1 MAADSD
7 GCYNL
12 TTVVTCEGNLSDPDF
27 AERFEAVVGK
37 LNGIL
42 GDVVKVHKLEP
53 WNSVR
58 VTLSIP
64 REAAL
69 RLRKLAS
76 EGSAQ
81 LRALGILSVQVEGD
95 QVISLR
101 IANSVNAEPQE
112 IRLQTTQGNDVK
124 FRMIAD
130 CKQSGLFQMEAELV
144 DRKSKGRCRAFWGRR
159 RPKLVRKCSSN
170 RRTWC
175 VLRTVWCLKCR

>member
-7 GCYNL
+7 GCKDL
-12 TTVVTCEGNLSDPDF
+12 TALVTCEGNLSDPNF
-27 AERFEAVVGK
+27 ADRFEVVVGK
-37 LNGIL
+37 LNRIL
-42 GDVVKVHKLEP
+42 GEVVKVRKLEP

-95 QVISLR
+95 QVVSLR
-101 IANSVNAEPQE
+101 IASAVNAEPQE
-112 IRLQTTQGNDVK
+112 ILLQTSQG
-124 FRMIAD
+124 
-130 CKQSGLFQMEAELV
+130 KQSPPNFLKF
-144 DRKSKGRCRAFWGRR
+144 ST
-159 RPKLVRKCSSN
+159 SS
-170 RRTWC
+170 
-175 VLRTVWCLKCR
+175 

>member
-7 GCYNL
+7 GCTNI
-12 TTVVTCEGNLSDPDF
+12 TTIVTCEGNLTDSDF
-27 AERFEAVVGK
+27 RQRFDQVVGK
-37 LNGIL
+37 LNSIL
-42 GDVVKVHKLEP
+42 GHTVQIHKLEP

-69 RLRKLAS
+69 HLRKLAS

-101 IANSVNAEPQE
+101 VASTVSSEPQE
-112 IRLQTTQGNDVK
+112 IILQTVQGIYSTLLLKGHDIYYLY
-124 FRMIAD
+124 F
-130 CKQSGLFQMEAELV
+130 SLF
-144 DRKSKGRCRAFWGRR
+144 KISK
-159 RPKLVRKCSSN
+159 N
-170 RRTWC
+170 
-175 VLRTVWCLKCR
+175 

>member
-7 GCYNL
+7 GCYDDII
-12 TTVVTCEGNLSDPDF
+12 TTVVTCEGNLTDPGF
-27 AERFEAVVGK
+27 QEHFCKVVGK

-69 RLRKLAS
+69 RLRKLATES
-76 EGSAQ
+76 AAQ

-101 IANSVNAEPQE
+101 IASAVNAEPQE
-112 IRLQTTQGNDVK
+112 ILLQTTQGTHLLLRILLESMVYFYYSYQIINKNVED
-124 FRMIAD
+124 I
-130 CKQSGLFQMEAELV
+130 
-144 DRKSKGRCRAFWGRR
+144 
-159 RPKLVRKCSSN
+159 
-170 RRTWC
+170 C
-175 VLRTVWCLKCR
+175 VYVVS